1 MLETLQPQLVRML
14 NPNLTWVVDPFE
26 LMRRGVAA
34 QRPPVSE
41 RPPQERVWRM
51 PVTVWEDEKAYH
63 IELDVPGV
71 SEEDIKLAYESGV
84 LTIGFERKAPEVP
97 GLRMNERIFGR
108 FERALQ
114 LPEDIDPDA
123 IDAELGNGVLHVTVP
138 KHASAQSIKVKVRR
152 SNGNK

>member
-1 MLETLQPQLVRML
+1 MFETLQPQLVRML
-14 NPNLTWVVDPFE
+14 NPGLTWRLDPFE
-26 LMRRGVAA
+26 LMRREASMQPAA
-34 QRPPVSE
+34 VPE
-41 RPPQERVWRM
+41 RAPQERVWRM
-51 PVTVWEDEKAYH
+51 PVTVWEDEQAYH

-97 GLRMNERIFGR
+97 NLRMNERIFGR

-114 LPEDIDPDA
+114 LPEDIDPDG

-152 SNGNK
+152 SNGRK